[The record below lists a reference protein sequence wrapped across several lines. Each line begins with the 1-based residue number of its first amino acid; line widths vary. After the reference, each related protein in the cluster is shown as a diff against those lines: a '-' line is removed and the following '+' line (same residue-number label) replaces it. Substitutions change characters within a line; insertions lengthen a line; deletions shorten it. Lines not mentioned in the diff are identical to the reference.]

1 MKQLEGYMCWFLQ
14 TNICLQIEKSTL
26 QAEQAPRAWFD
37 RLKMRLPDR
46 GFKNSNNDSSLFF
59 HQLGTS
65 LIIVL
70 IYVDDILVIG
80 NNSTLITTSVQDLH
94 KLYAL

>member
-1 MKQLEGYMCWFLQ
+1 MKLLDW
-14 TNICLQIEKSTL
+14 
-26 QAEQAPRAWFD
+26 
-37 RLKMRLPDR
+37 
-46 GFKNSNNDSSLFF
+46 GFKNSNDDSSLFF

-65 LIIVL
+65 FIIML